1 MLHYLRRRPKADE
14 IVYSAESQQAAIEK
28 AVADAIAANNTKR
41 DEQEQGLKQN
51 RDSLLAQG
59 RELKDKLQAN
69 EDELTNQRLNETNVA
84 EIRSEIETKL
94 RGEYDT
100 QLSDQ
105 KIALDNLQKTM
116 DNKTINSALDAHL
129 NDLKV
134 KSTLRN
140 ALKAV
145 ILAENKISLT
155 DGNVMIGDQ
164 DASSYMTAWS
174 KSDKSKDFILAEPST
189 GGGSNGSN
197 TSAVETVDFSSLSG
211 TDAFMHA
218 CEAKK

>member
-1 MLHYLRRRPKADE
+1 MSEE
-14 IVYSAESQQAAIEK
+14 IVYTAESQQAAIEK

-41 DEQEQGLKQN
+41 DAQEQGLKQN

-94 RGEYDT
+94 REEYDT
-100 QLSDQ
+100 QLSEQ
-105 KIALDNLQKTM
+105 KNALDNLQKTM
-116 DNKTINSALDAHL
+116 DTKTINSALDAQL

-140 ALKAV
+140 ALKAE
-145 ILAENKISLT
+145 LLTENKISLI
-155 DGNVMIGDQ
+155 DGEVMIQDQ
-164 DASSYMTAWS
+164 DVASFMTTWS
-174 KSDKSKDFILAEPST
+174 KSDKSKDFILAEPSS
-189 GGGSNGSN
+189 GGGSSGSN
-197 TSAVETVDFSSLSG
+197 TSATKSVDLNSVSG
-211 TDAFMHA
+211 TDAFMSA
-218 CEAKK
+218 IEAKSK

>member
-1 MLHYLRRRPKADE
+1 MSEE